1 MNRVKIKKRIKATS
15 IFLLLLGTIILN
27 VNWIHWNFIE
37 NNNLFGEDDNEDFES
52 FDFQMDNLMT
62 SDYQNSFNGSGGNL
76 DIKLHQSYLNNSFNT
91 ILNPSDSN
99 NNSFYIPCPTDIT
112 FNSSYTRFDIED
124 IFAPNMSIIY
134 EDDGNN
140 GADISVNKYG
150 ASFNVTA
157 SCYLENVTVKIYND
171 DDGNSGSVSLQ
182 LYSSKWNSGQQY
194 SEPDSLLTTLV
205 SGVSIGNVSEWY
217 KFSNLNEFLNVSQ
230 TENKTFF
237 VALIDVADNTQWYYD
252 YDVGGVDGSDDIDCF
267 YAVGINWNFF
277 DPLGNGA
284 DLNLKCDLNPVNENP
299 KPSDLNLKINDNAV
313 IDVSNGIGYWESLDV
328 NSSGSGE
335 LQYTV
340 SADWWNATCR
350 IAKVQINYT
359 KTDLEASSI
368 FEVPGSSQSIN
379 WNSTLGAIND
389 FDARFNDYIINFTVP
404 STWENFTAT
413 DGLIDKTSDIS
424 LGPIS
429 NKYRDL
435 QIRGAGNGINWY
447 ITAQSYNLLQ
457 TIRTYVNAVEWEV
470 VNFTDTVTFQASF
483 SEIIGDGSINLS
495 VYSPAPG
502 YYENHTYFNNS
513 LVANNEIPLDSWKIS
528 DTAENVYGPYKV
540 QVFWNND
547 TAAGFLEKDL
557 TIRAVTELV
566 LESPPIGQ
574 ERFTNELFNIS
585 VFYNDTGYNKGDMG
599 IIGADIATNSTLLTG
614 IEEGSGFYS
623 LEVNTSKFSFG
634 WNYIEIEA
642 SKTYHNAAN
651 TTFSFH
657 LRQNT
662 TISPSPTKDF
672 GDVLRGYNVSYTF
685 YYSDV
690 DTNPVTGATIE
701 EVSLAPEFIYS
712 TNPVGGTPGNYTI
725 ELDTSGVIA
734 SDTPYTCIF
743 NITAVGK
750 QTQNISLTLRV
761 ISTQTDIQLISYN
774 NTLIRKDKLNQ
785 SILFYFN
792 DTDNDQAIIGLTVN
806 YVTVRE
812 NQTGGTQSRWLYS
825 TATPGQYLLN
835 VSTAGLDSG
844 WIQFEINV
852 TFDPNYNTS
861 IETIDFYLRGNLTQT
876 HIDSVSDPGG
886 DGPLTPTGDN
896 NYLCFIER
904 DLYLNFTIT
913 DDDYGDELV
922 DVLGD
927 SYEVDYLE
935 LTNTS
940 NEGSLTETLS
950 YDLNTKSFK
959 GYIFTSELAS
969 LGTYTINVSI
979 SLNNYEKSILSFN
992 LTLKAKYIVNISV
1005 VYKPV
1010 SVKAGEQFIIV
1021 LKAEYNNGTDWLLLV
1036 GENMVITPYFNGVLG
1051 TATSPVATNA
1061 TGEAE
1066 FEITVIG
1073 AAKNMNLSVQIQP
1086 AYNHVGDTL
1095 LISDIEVIPLSGG
1108 PTFEDFMPYIIIIG
1122 AVAAVG
1128 AGSVAIYRG
1137 LVVPKKREK
1146 KRALTEVRTIFDDAI
1161 NLEHILVLYKG
1172 TGTCV
1177 FFKSFG
1183 SEAIDPELISGFI
1196 SAVSSFG
1203 KEMVAQK
1210 ALNEITYG
1218 DKMLLLAD
1226 GEYIRVA
1233 LVLSKK
1239 ASIILRKHLT
1249 EFIAA
1254 FGKTYE
1260 SELPNW
1266 RGQLNVFRNAGVTV
1280 DEIFNTSIILPHKI
1294 TYDFSDVKTLKTP
1307 HSKDVLKIAHSCCE
1321 EAERDFFFIAT
1332 LLKEAT
1338 ERTKKDTAE
1347 IFSGIKELRDK
1358 KILMPIEISIIEAQP
1373 ISQQELNLIS
1383 QKVAGLVG
1391 LSPEEKQKLVNDLA
1405 QMGPAERE
1413 AYFVSIAERQVIVST
1428 PMKVGVVKIE
1438 NLKSAKKEIKNLKKN
1453 AALARKEKDYDK
1465 VITIY
1470 QNALMIATNWEIHKE
1485 FEELED
1491 LIRRT
1496 KIVDFKAKLKEL
1508 EKGAKLAAKEE
1519 HYSEATQK
1527 FRMASRIASEIFK
1540 LGVTEMTK
1548 EVKRLSNK
1556 SKEYEKLI

>member
-15 IFLLLLGTIILN
+15 IFLLFLGTIILN
-27 VNWIHWNFIE
+27 VNLIYWNFTENSRLIE
-37 NNNLFGEDDNEDFES
+37 EEDHSEFES
-52 FDFQMDNLMT
+52 FDFQVDNLKT
-62 SDYQNSFNGSGGNL
+62 SDFQTSFNGSGKDIN
-76 DIKLHQSYLNNSFNT
+76 IKLHQSYLNNSFNT
-91 ILNPSDSN
+91 VLNTSDSN
-99 NNSFYIPCPTDIT
+99 NNKFLLPCPTDT
-112 FNSSYTRFDIED
+112 SFNSSYAKFDINN
-124 IFAPNMSIIY
+124 IYAPNKTLIV
-134 EDDGNN
+134 EDDSLGVGFENFIITNYYSSFTPKGVGYIENISLLIKLIDIVDHANLTIRLYNSENDGGNIRPLSN
-140 GADISVNKYG
+140 LGTIVGVS
-150 ASFNVTA
+150 NVT
-157 SCYLENVTVKIYND
+157 SDTYYWHKITNIHTLFNCSETYSD
-171 DDGNSGSVSLQ
+171 TFFFRVGTIGGSV
-182 LYSSKWNSGQQY
+182 YW
-194 SEPDSLLTTLV
+194 D
-205 SGVSIGNVSEWY
+205 W
-217 KFSNLNEFLNVSQ
+217 SN
-230 TENKTFF
+230 
-237 VALIDVADNTQWYYD
+237 
-252 YDVGGVDGSDDIDCF
+252 DVGSDGIDEMIALN
-267 YAVGINWNFF
+267 AVES
-277 DPLGNGA
+277 PLLFSGNTI
-284 DLNLKCDLNPVNENP
+284 DLPLKIDFVPLNNTP
-299 KPSDLNLKINDNAV
+299 KPSEIGLKINNTEVSDEIDN
-313 IDVSNGIGYWESLDV
+313 IGFWESTDV
-328 NSSGSGE
+328 NSSVSGE
-335 LQYTV
+335 LQYIV
-340 SADWWNATCR
+340 SADWWDVTCDVSQ
-350 IAKVQINYT
+350 VQINYT
-359 KTDLEASSI
+359 KTDLKASSS
-368 FEVPGSSQSIN
+368 FNVPGSSQSIN
-379 WNSTLGAIND
+379 WTSTLGAINN
-389 FDARFNDYIINFTVP
+389 FDTTFNDYRINFTVP
-404 STWENFTAT
+404 TTWENFTAS
-413 DGLIDKTSDIS
+413 DGSIDKTSDIS
-424 LGPIS
+424 LGPII
-429 NKYRDL
+429 NRDRDL
-435 QIRGAGNGINWY
+435 QIWNAGNANNWY
-447 ITAQSYNLLQ
+447 ITGESYNLLQ

-483 SEIIGDGSINLS
+483 SETIGDGSINLS

-502 YYENHTYFNNS
+502 YFENHTYFNNS
-513 LVANNEIPLDSWKIS
+513 LIASKEIPLDSWTIS
-528 DTAENVYGPYKV
+528 DMAKNVYGPYKV
-540 QVFWNND
+540 QVFWSND

-557 TIRAVTELV
+557 TISAVTELV
-566 LESPPIGQ
+566 LVSPPIGQ
-574 ERFTNELFNIS
+574 DRFTNELFNIS

-599 IIGADIATNSTLLTG
+599 ITGAGIVKNSTLLTWV
-614 IEEGSGFYS
+614 EEGSGFYS

-642 SKTYHNAAN
+642 SKTYYNAAN

-662 TISPSPTKDF
+662 TISPSDTKDF

-685 YYSDV
+685 YYSDIG
-690 DTNPVTGATIE
+690 TNPVMGATIE
-701 EVSLAPEFIYS
+701 GVSLPPGFIYDA
-712 TNPVGGTPGNYTI
+712 NPVGGTPGNYTI

-743 NITAVGK
+743 NITAVGT
-750 QTQNISLTLRV
+750 QTQNITLTLRV
-761 ISTQTDIQLISYN
+761 IYTQTDIQLILYDDY
-774 NTLIRKDKLNQ
+774 LIRKNKLNQ
-785 SILFYFN
+785 SIVFYFN
-792 DTDNDQAIIGLTVN
+792 DTDNDQPITGLTVD
-806 YVTVRE
+806 YVTVKE
-812 NQTGGTQSRWLYS
+812 NQTQGTQPSWLYP
-825 TATPGQYLLN
+825 TGPPGQYLLN

-876 HIDSVSDPGG
+876 HIDSISDPGG
-886 DGPLTPTGDN
+886 DGTLTPTGYN

-913 DDDYGDELV
+913 DDDYGNELV

-927 SYEVDYLE
+927 SYEVNYIGI
-935 LTNTS
+935 TNTS
-940 NEGSLTETLS
+940 DQGTLTEALS

-959 GYIFTSELAS
+959 GYIYTSELANI
-969 LGTYTINVSI
+969 GTYAVNITVS
-979 SLNNYEKSILSFN
+979 LTNYEKSILSFN
-992 LTLKAKYIVNISV
+992 ITLKAKYIVNISV

-1010 SVKAGEQFIIV
+1010 SVKAGEQLTIV
-1021 LKAEYNNGTDWLLLV
+1021 LKAVYNNGTDWLPLV
-1036 GENMVITPYFNGVLG
+1036 GENMVITPYFNGVPG
-1051 TATSPVATNA
+1051 TTTSPVATNA

-1066 FEITVIG
+1066 FDEITVIG
-1073 AAKNMNLSVQIQP
+1073 TARNMNLSVQIQP
-1086 AYNHVGDTL
+1086 AYNHIGDTL
-1095 LISDIEVIPLSGG
+1095 LISDIEVIPLSKG

-1128 AGSVAIYRG
+1128 AGSVALYRG

-1266 RGQLNVFRNAGVTV
+1266 RGQLNIFRNAGVIV

-1294 TYDFSDVKTLKTP
+1294 TYEFSDVKTLKTP

-1358 KILMPIEISIIEAQP
+1358 KILMPIEISTIEARP

-1383 QKVAGLVG
+1383 QKVAGLVS
-1391 LSPEEKQKLVNDLA
+1391 LAPEEKQKLVNDLA

-1413 AYFVSIAERQVIVST
+1413 AYFVSIMEGQEIVSA
-1428 PMKVGVVKIE
+1428 PMKVGVIKIE

-1453 AALARKEKDYDK
+1453 AALAMKENDYDK

-1470 QNALMIATNWEIHKE
+1470 QNALMIATNWEIQKE

-1491 LIRRT
+1491 LIRKT
-1496 KIVDFKAKLKEL
+1496 KIVDFKAKLKKL

-1540 LGVTEMTK
+1540 LGVTGMTK